1 MSREASEV
9 DPFRMLGLERRWDLA
24 EAQVRDAQR
33 KVAARWHPDRFRD
46 PAERDQ
52 AQRNVAQSNEAATR
66 LLDPLER
73 GRALLEALAPPVRP
87 PEPKPSPAFLGEMLS
102 LHEGLSSSEAS
113 EQAEARAIVARMRC
127 RAEAEVAQCF
137 SRLVPGDAATWQ
149 AAAAALATLRAT
161 VRAMDGWSG

>member
-9 DPFRMLGLERRWDLA
+9 DPFETLGLERRWDLA

-33 KVAARWHPDRFRD
+33 RAAARWHPDRFHD

-52 AQRNVAQSNEAATR
+52 AQRRVTRSNEAATR

-87 PEPKPSPAFLGEMLS
+87 PEPRPSPGFLGEMLS
-102 LHEGLSSSEAS
+102 LHEGLSSGEAT
-113 EQAEARAIVARMRC
+113 ERAAAQAMVARMRSQ
-127 RAEAEVAQCF
+127 AEAEVARCF
-137 SRLVPGDAATWQ
+137 GQLVPGDAVGWQ

-161 VRAMDGWSG
+161 VRAMEGWSA